1 MIVEKLGD
9 NAYALRNALFAHFRL
24 CRNEAASIARSI
36 IFAKL
41 RVSTEVETSISKK
54 ISLFS
59 STPFIY
65 SPSKL

>member
-1 MIVEKLGD
+1 MIAE
-9 NAYALRNALFAHFRL
+9 NWAIMRTRIRNALFAHFRL

-59 STPFIY
+59 
-65 SPSKL
+65 

>member
-1 MIVEKLGD
+1 MNHRYEFSELNDSRKLGD

-24 CRNEAASIARSI
+24 CRNEAASIARSV

-59 STPFIY
+59 
-65 SPSKL
+65 